1 MSTLICNA
9 CQSPIA
15 SDAERATHY
24 KSEWHRYNV
33 KRRCA
38 GLTSIPQSLFDSQLA
53 ALQSKKAA
61 ESAAKSS
68 QRCAACKKSF
78 QTASAF
84 QAHLQT
90 KKHLKKVEKQNDA
103 ADEEGEEDEDDE
115 MGSAEKPVAAASA
128 ASAAAAPSAAA
139 PAAPASSSKK
149 PVKAESKHDDGSDDE
164 DAMSDD
170 GEDEEEEG
178 EAIPLLS
185 CLFCAKSF
193 PTVQASVEHM
203 LKQHGFFI
211 PFVENLVD
219 LEGLLTYLGEKIGI
233 GHVCLWSVKEVTR
246 GGMLFPL
253 PSAPASGAFAH
264 SSFVC
269 ILVACVLSLPLLL
282 GATAR
287 VVRAIL
293 RLLQCRCT

>member
-103 ADEEGEEDEDDE
+103 AEEDGEEDEDDE
-115 MGSAEKPVAAASA
+115 MGSAEKPAAAASA
-128 ASAAAAPSAAA
+128 ASAAAAPSVATPGAAA
-139 PAAPASSSKK
+139 SAKK

-193 PTVQASVEHM
+193 PSVQASVEHM

-233 GHVCLWSVKEVTR
+233 GHVCLWSVRTKEEDKQEGR
-246 GGMLFPL
+246 ALFPSPL
-253 PSAPASGAFAH
+253 ALRPPAFRALVAH
-264 SSFVC
+264 SACVC
-269 ILVACVLSLPLLL
+269 ICGICL
-282 GATAR
+282 
-287 VVRAIL
+287 
-293 RLLQCRCT
+293 